1 MLEPDTEPGY
11 MGKQKILI
19 DTDPGVDDALAI
31 LMAHRHADV
40 VGLTIAA
47 GNVGLAHTTANA
59 LKLVETIGAA
69 TPVFAGCATPL
80 VHAAEDA
87 AFVHGLDGFGDT
99 GHAPSARRAEREPA
113 AQAIL
118 RLSREHANKLVIVA
132 MAPLTNLALALR
144 LDPELPSRVAR
155 LVVMGGAVTG
165 RGNTTVSAEFNIGF
179 DPEAAHIVFSAWPRI
194 ELVDWELTVR
204 HGIGFD
210 TVARWVGADNPTARC
225 FDAISR
231 KTRAWSI
238 ERGRPQLALADP
250 LAMAIALQ
258 PDVVTQGE
266 DHHVEIALHGAARGA
281 TLVDWDDRSGK
292 PANARIVMD
301 LDQARFE
308 ALAASALAAA

>member
-1 MLEPDTEPGY
+1 ME
-11 MGKQKILI
+11 KRKILI

-69 TPVFAGCATPL
+69 TPVFAGCAQPL
-80 VHAAEDA
+80 VAPPPESA
-87 AFVHGLDGFGDT
+87 AFVHGHDGFGDT
-99 GHAPSARRAEREPA
+99 GYLPGTRHVETESAAS
-113 AQAIL
+113 AIL
-118 RLSREHANKLVIVA
+118 RLSHEHAGRLVVVA

-144 LDPELPSRVAR
+144 LDPDLPSRVAR

-165 RGNTTVSAEFNIGF
+165 RGNTTMSAEFNIGF
-179 DPEAAHIVFSAWPRI
+179 DPEAAHVVFSAWPRI

-204 HGIGFD
+204 HGVGFD
-210 TVARWVGADNPTARC
+210 TVARWVDADNPTARF

-231 KTRAWSI
+231 KTRAWSR

-250 LAMAIALQ
+250 LATAVALH
-258 PDVVTQGE
+258 PEIVTQARE
-266 DHHVEIALHGAARGA
+266 HHIEIALHGVARGA
-281 TLVDWDDRSGK
+281 TLVDWDDRSGR

-301 LDQARFE
+301 VDQARFE
-308 ALAASALAAA
+308 ALAASALGAG